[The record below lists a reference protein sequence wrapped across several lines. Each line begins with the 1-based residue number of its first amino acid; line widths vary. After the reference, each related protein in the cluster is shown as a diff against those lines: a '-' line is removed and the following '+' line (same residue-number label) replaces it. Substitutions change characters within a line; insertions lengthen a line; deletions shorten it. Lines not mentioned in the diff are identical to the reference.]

1 MARKI
6 PKDSSV
12 AEWSANRYVEANPEF
27 SRIKTGFLNTPLF
40 LPISNDRR
48 VCLAHHKLYADWKY
62 SELFSS
68 SQIIS
73 DLSRPTGRIS
83 DAVILTAPA
92 NHWHFIVDGLANLGE
107 NVLSQCSYVFVD
119 QNLSEDQVLFL
130 KLFVKFLTNKN
141 ITVDRLTETTY
152 SLRNIYIPTNKPFA
166 SKIAAF
172 RAGLDR
178 IEDVAPHPD
187 AKKRIYVS
195 RKSAATRQLVNEEE
209 LLSML
214 ESEFALHPILNEDYT
229 IIDQVAI
236 YRDTDIVMG
245 PHGAGLTNT
254 LFAKSPS
261 LLAEMFSQVQQPFYQ
276 TLAQAMGIRY
286 LGVPGTP
293 ARPNND
299 PTRADNAPFRVDV
312 AGVREALGK
321 MLG

>member
-1 MARKI
+1 M
-6 PKDSSV
+6 
-12 AEWSANRYVEANPEF
+12 
-27 SRIKTGFLNTPLF
+27 
-40 LPISNDRR
+40 
-48 VCLAHHKLYADWKY
+48 
-62 SELFSS
+62 
-68 SQIIS
+68 
-73 DLSRPTGRIS
+73 
-83 DAVILTAPA
+83 
-92 NHWHFIVDGLANLGE
+92 
-107 NVLSQCSYVFVD
+107 
-119 QNLSEDQVLFL
+119 
-130 KLFVKFLTNKN
+130 
-141 ITVDRLTETTY
+141 
-152 SLRNIYIPTNKPFA
+152 YIPTNKPFA

-214 ESEFALHPILNEDYT
+214 ESEFEFHPILNEDYT

-236 YRDTDIVMG
+236 YRDADIVIG

-254 LFAKSPS
+254 LFAESPS

-293 ARPNND
+293 ARPDND

-312 AGVREALGK
+312 SGVREALGK